1 MLTTLHT
8 HSGEH

>member
-1 MLTTLHT
+1 MGHLT